1 MVISKG
7 VGIVSVNGT
16 ATGLSVASFIIC
28 CSLFGLM
35 VPLVSVFIDV
45 LYVDKVLIVN

>member
-7 VGIVSVNGT
+7 VGIESVNDT
-16 ATGLSVASFIIC
+16 AIGLSVATLIVC
-28 CSLFGLM
+28 CSPFGLI